1 MRDIGCMSTQHALN
15 IAAFYSALHILIFLA
30 LSILVV
36 RERISRKIGLG
47 DAGDIQFLQ
56 IMRMHGH
63 TAEYLSP
70 TLVLMMFFAI
80 MDVGP
85 LATHLFGIAS
95 IAGRTLHIAG
105 LHASPSQSM
114 GRALGMTL
122 IIASLALASLTII
135 FLPLV
140 RG

>member
-1 MRDIGCMSTQHALN
+1 MRDIESMSTQHALN

-30 LSILVV
+30 LSVLVIK
-36 RERISRKIGLG
+36 ERIGRKIGLG
-47 DAGDIQFLQ
+47 DAGDMQFLQ
-56 IMRMHGH
+56 IVRMHGH
-63 TAEYLSP
+63 AAEYLSP
-70 TLVLMMFFAI
+70 TLILMMFFAI
-80 MDVGP
+80 MDVGS

-95 IAGRTLHIAG
+95 VAGRVLHIAG

-114 GRALGMTL
+114 GRILGMTL
-122 IIASLALASLTII
+122 IIVSLALASLTVI